1 MASISISQLWSGL
14 RKKTDHGSVA
24 PHIGPNETHTLTR
37 ACSRPHTQIYPWNY
51 SIETHLPLRLDFLSV
66 LFELISIIFIVT
78 LFHCFKCI
86 EIFISVIL
94 ICVVFRASGLLLAFP
109 VEIKLNIRVIDTKTY
124 FWHTYK
130 LMLIKV
136 PLSRRQ
142 NWVPLINAN
151 IQRHSAWILAKTA
164 WPRVCSRQ
172 PDWTLMI
179 SESWKLSGSLSQCH
193 YYASGCRG
201 GRKSSVND
209 VEEGLSFSS
218 TCTKSNTSGR
228 QESRGGGC
236 SRGGYINGLQRGYLN
251 RSDRS
256 LNI

>member
-66 LFELISIIFIVT
+66 LFELISITFIVT

-142 NWVPLINAN
+142 NWVPPN
-151 IQRHSAWILAKTA
+151 QCKHSKTQCVDISQNSMATSLLQTA
-164 WPRVCSRQ
+164 WLN
-172 PDWTLMI
+172 PDDIRELEAEWEF
-179 SESWKLSGSLSQCH
+179 ESVSLLCQ
-193 YYASGCRG
+193 R
-201 GRKSSVND
+201 
-209 VEEGLSFSS
+209 
-218 TCTKSNTSGR
+218 
-228 QESRGGGC
+228 
-236 SRGGYINGLQRGYLN
+236 LQRGKKILCEWCGRGPQLFLHMHQVKHIRQAGKQRRGLQQRGLYQWSTERLP
-251 RSDRS
+251 
-256 LNI
+256 